1 MLLNDIFESAPADQ
15 VKGTEK
21 AKMVKPRPHS
31 GSQPHPFQGRLVGG
45 ESKEDP
51 RPEDNFGPDD
61 IKKLERTQDI
71 NDARK
76 MAIELISMTSK
87 RSMKPAKVE
96 WFKKAVYSK
105 KNVLD
110 IVKLMYDLLL
120 SGEGNKV
127 IGGRHSMEPNSYRKA
142 FGEDADVTNPTDKVV
157 MDIPLFI
164 RMMEYAREDAKT
176 DMDLH
181 NVTERAIELM
191 QQHGQ
196 LSMENYDNLVGGE
209 QSVDEASQMHGY
221 AVKRPNG
228 KLAKASNGHTWWS
241 SSEENAHKANQ
252 ANYGG
257 EGEVVKVTLNR
268 NQYAY
273 NGYDAIVSEDKIK
286 GVDGKKC
293 WDGYRYAGKEKKSDG
308 TYKDKCVKVSK

>member
-1 MLLNDIFESAPADQ
+1 MLLKDLYEAAPADQ

-21 AKMVKPRPHS
+21 AKMVKPRPFA
-31 GSQPHPFQGRLVGG
+31 GNQPHPFQGRLVGG
-45 ESKEDP
+45 ESKEDT
-51 RPEDNFGPDD
+51 RPDDNFTPDD
-61 IKKLERTQDI
+61 IKKLERTQNI

-76 MAIELISMTSK
+76 MAIDLISMASK

-105 KNVLD
+105 KSVLD

-127 IGGRHSMEPNSYRKA
+127 IGSRHSMDPNSYRKA
-142 FGEDADVTNPTDKVV
+142 FGEDEDIANPTDKVT

-164 RMMEYAREDAKT
+164 RMLEYAREDAKT

-181 NVTERAIELM
+181 NVTERAIALM
-191 QQHGQ
+191 KDHDY
-196 LSMENYDNLVGGE
+196 LCMDNYDTLVGGE
-209 QSVDEASQMHGY
+209 QSVGEGRFDEPLTGWRIASKKNDSVVGPKFSSKDEAQKYLMTKMFANHQDYKVVSFD
-221 AVKRPNG
+221 
-228 KLAKASNGHTWWS
+228 SNVG
-241 SSEENAHKANQ
+241 
-252 ANYGG
+252 
-257 EGEVVKVTLNR
+257 
-268 NQYAY
+268 
-273 NGYDAIVSEDKIK
+273 EDKIK